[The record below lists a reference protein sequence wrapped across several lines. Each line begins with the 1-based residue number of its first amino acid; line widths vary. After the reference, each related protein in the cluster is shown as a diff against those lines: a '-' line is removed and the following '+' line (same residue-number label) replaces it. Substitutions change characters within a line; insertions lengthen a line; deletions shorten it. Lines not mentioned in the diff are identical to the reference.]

1 MKDQELSRF
10 IQQILITSSQE
21 KAFLTLSELERML
34 QQLMTPPSQLRMIQ
48 IARDNYPETRE
59 MAIERNNASLTLAD
73 LQIAAERRRQRIARE
88 KAMQNDGRC

>member
-21 KAFLTLSELERML
+21 KAYLTLSELERIM
-34 QQLMTPPSQLRMIQ
+34 QQMVTPPSQMRMIQ

-59 MAIERNNASLTLAD
+59 MAIEKNNASLTLAD

-88 KAMQNDGRC
+88 KAMEDDGRC

>member
-34 QQLMTPPSQLRMIQ
+34 QQQVTPPSQLRMIQ
-48 IARDNYPETRE
+48 IARDNYPETRK
-59 MAIERNNASLTLAD
+59 MAIEKNNASLTLAD
-73 LQIAAERRRQRIARE
+73 LQIAAERRRQRLARE

>member
-34 QQLMTPPSQLRMIQ
+34 QQQVTPPSQLRMIQ
-48 IARDNYPETRE
+48 IARDNYPETRG
-59 MAIERNNASLTLAD
+59 MAIEKNNASLTLAD
-73 LQIAAERRRQRIARE
+73 LQIAAERRRQRLARE

>member
-34 QQLMTPPSQLRMIQ
+34 QQMVTPPSQLRMIQ
-48 IARDNYPETRE
+48 IARDNYPETRG
-59 MAIERNNASLTLAD
+59 MAIEKNNASLTLAD
-73 LQIAAERRRQRIARE
+73 LQIAAERRRQRLARE